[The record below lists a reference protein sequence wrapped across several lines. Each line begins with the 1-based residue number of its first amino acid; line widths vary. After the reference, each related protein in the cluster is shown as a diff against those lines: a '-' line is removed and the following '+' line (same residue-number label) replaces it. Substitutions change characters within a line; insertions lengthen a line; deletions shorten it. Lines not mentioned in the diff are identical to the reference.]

1 MKASKIDKV
10 FDDNQEDILE
20 HFDIS
25 QLKVINEDLKRVNID
40 IPVWMINSL
49 DKEAKHIGI
58 SRQAVIKMWL
68 ADKLRQLQTQV
79 ASL

>member
-25 QLKVINEDLKRVNID
+25 QVKVINEDLKRVNID

>member
-1 MKASKIDKV
+1 M
-10 FDDNQEDILE
+10 
-20 HFDIS
+20 
-25 QLKVINEDLKRVNID
+25 KVINEDLKRVNID

-79 ASL
+79 ATL